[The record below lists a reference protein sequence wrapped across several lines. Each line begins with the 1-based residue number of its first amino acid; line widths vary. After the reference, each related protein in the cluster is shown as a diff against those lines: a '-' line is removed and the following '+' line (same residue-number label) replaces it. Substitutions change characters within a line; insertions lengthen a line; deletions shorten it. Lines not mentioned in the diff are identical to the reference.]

1 MRFAGGM
8 RSCPIAD
15 DHHPGGP
22 TLRASLG
29 DQAPT
34 GKALVIRVRS
44 DDYETTLSETL
55 IQRRKREGM
64 RG

>member
-1 MRFAGGM
+1 MRSAGGM

-15 DHHPGGP
+15 NHHPGGP

-34 GKALVIRVRS
+34 GKALVIRMRG
-44 DDYETTLSETL
+44 DDYETTLPETF
-55 IQRRKREGM
+55 IQRGKREGM